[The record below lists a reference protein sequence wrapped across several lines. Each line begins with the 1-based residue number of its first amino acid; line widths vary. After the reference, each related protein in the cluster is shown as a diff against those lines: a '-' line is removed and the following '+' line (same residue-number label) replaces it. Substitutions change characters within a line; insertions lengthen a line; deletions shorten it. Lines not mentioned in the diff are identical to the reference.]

1 MNENEAR
8 QYQSLVMSEAHKIK
22 KSEGR
27 KHLAKGDV
35 GKAAQAVIT
44 SLGLDMSS
52 KELLGH
58 FSPFVWES
66 QSTNGITPAQTSL
79 SIFSSAQKA
88 PQTPEQILQAME
100 KRHAEEMQ
108 RAREE
113 IAKILKNQEEEN
125 RKRKRSNGLWVG
137 DYVYVYLEKR
147 SPQPYRI
154 RSRKMGSITTF
165 QISAFDDV
173 EQTTKLA
180 QEIDRIIKQVI
191 NNVTNGT
198 DKEGQ

>member
-1 MNENEAR
+1 LR
-8 QYQSLVMSEAHKIK
+8 L
-22 KSEGR
+22 
-27 KHLAKGDV
+27 
-35 GKAAQAVIT
+35 
-44 SLGLDMSS
+44 
-52 KELLGH
+52 
-58 FSPFVWES
+58 FSPHFDNGTTQKPLSLFNSES
-66 QSTNGITPAQTSL
+66 
-79 SIFSSAQKA
+79 KA

-180 QEIDRIIKQVI
+180 QEVDRIIKQVI

-198 DKEGQ
+198 DKAGQ

>member
-1 MNENEAR
+1 MNKNEAR

-22 KSEGR
+22 KNDGR
-27 KHLAKGDV
+27 QRLAKGDV
-35 GKAAQAVIT
+35 EKAAQAVID
-44 SLGLDMSS
+44 SLGLDMSG
-52 KELLGH
+52 KELLRL
-58 FSPFVWES
+58 FSPRFDND
-66 QSTNGITPAQTSL
+66 T
-79 SIFSSAQKA
+79 AQKPLSLFDSVQKT

-100 KRHAEEMQ
+100 KRHAEEIQ
-108 RAREE
+108 QAREE
-113 IAKILKNQEEEN
+113 IAKILKSQEEEA

-147 SPQPYRI
+147 APQPYRI

-180 QEIDRIIKQVI
+180 QEIDRIIKQTI
-191 NNVTNGT
+191 ENATR
-198 DKEGQ
+198 DAASA